1 MIDGGYSSVKIAS
14 KLGNDLT
21 KMDIYHRWT
30 GYLTFL
36 LDFTEIT
43 SLYAQ
48 DSNQRFPSI
57 LLTR

>member
-30 GYLTFL
+30 GYLTF
-36 LDFTEIT
+36 FV
-43 SLYAQ
+43 
-48 DSNQRFPSI
+48 RFYRDNIIICPGF
-57 LLTR
+57 